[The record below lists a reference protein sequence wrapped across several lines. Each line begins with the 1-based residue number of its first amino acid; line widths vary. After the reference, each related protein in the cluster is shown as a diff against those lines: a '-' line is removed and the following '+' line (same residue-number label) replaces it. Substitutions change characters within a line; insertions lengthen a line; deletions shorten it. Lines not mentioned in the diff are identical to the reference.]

1 MVKGAL
7 NADRSMVNFSTFLDN
22 LYLSKLSTKQ
32 TRCNANTPQTNS
44 SQDERFND

>member
-7 NADRSMVNFSTFLDN
+7 NADGHFFTLLVN

-32 TRCNANTPQTNS
+32 TRRKANTPQTNS